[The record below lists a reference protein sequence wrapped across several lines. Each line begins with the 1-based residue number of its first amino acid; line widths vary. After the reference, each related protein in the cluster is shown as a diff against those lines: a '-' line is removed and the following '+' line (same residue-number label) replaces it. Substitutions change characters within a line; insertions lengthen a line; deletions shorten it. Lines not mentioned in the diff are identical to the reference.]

1 MQRVLIESDEA
12 LAQIFSRDTSPGAVM
27 VDTEFMRRN
36 TFYPEVG
43 LLQLCFASD
52 PPESETAWLV
62 DPTKISDVSPL
73 VDCFADT
80 SVLKVL
86 HSASEDLE
94 VFQRWL
100 GQLPVP
106 LFDSQRAAALLGMG
120 FGLGYRAL
128 VQEICDV
135 DLPKGETRSNWLQRP
150 LTESQCEYAAQD
162 VTWLLRVWRE
172 LHRRCEQAGRLEWVL
187 SDGNNALASLS
198 LSDSEPHEKIKSAW
212 KLNPRQLA
220 TLAAVCRWR
229 EKTAKQRNKP
239 RAWIID
245 DQTCL
250 QVALSPAIS
259 PQELSSIDGL
269 PAGVIKHHG
278 IELLDL
284 MEEQRSLPE
293 TALPEPLPSPLS
305 GEQRGRMK
313 ELKSRVRDEAQRLG
327 VEPEILASKR
337 DYELLLREAAGV
349 AIRAPQH
356 WSGWRQDLVVTPL
369 REFLAGT
376 VA

>member
-12 LAQIFSRDTSPGAVM
+12 LAQLFARETSPGAVM

-73 VDCFADT
+73 VACFADT

-128 VQEICDV
+128 VQEICGV

-150 LTESQCEYAAQD
+150 LTESQCDYAAQD

-172 LHRRCEQAGRLEWVL
+172 LQRRCETEGRLEWVL
-187 SDGNNALASLS
+187 ADGNNALLSLS
-198 LSDSEPHEKIKSAW
+198 LSESEPHEKIKSAW
-212 KLNPRQLA
+212 KLTPRQLA

-250 QVALSPAIS
+250 QVALSPATSREQLANI
-259 PQELSSIDGL
+259 EGL
-269 PAGVIKHHG
+269 PAGVIKHYG
-278 IELLDL
+278 NELLQL
-284 MEEQRSLPE
+284 MAEQRSLPE
-293 TALPEPLPSPLS
+293 ADLPKPLPQPLNS
-305 GEQRGRMK
+305 EQRGRMK
-313 ELKSRVRDEAQRLG
+313 ELKEKVRDEARRLR

-376 VA
+376 VG